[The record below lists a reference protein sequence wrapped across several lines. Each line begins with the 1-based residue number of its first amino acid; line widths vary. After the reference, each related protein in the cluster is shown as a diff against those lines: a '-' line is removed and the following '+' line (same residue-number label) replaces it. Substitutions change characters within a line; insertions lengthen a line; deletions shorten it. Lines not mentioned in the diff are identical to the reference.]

1 VEDNDPN
8 GGYVGVCKG
17 YMARV
22 GVSPDES
29 IKHSEYGESLKSRM
43 LLIVNFI

>member
-8 GGYVGVCKG
+8 GGHGQVCKG
-17 YMARV
+17 DMARV

-29 IKHSEYGESLKSRM
+29 IKRSEYGESLKSRM